1 MTKNEFLN
9 QLEDALKYLPQ
20 SEIEERISFYSEMI
34 EDKIEEGILEE
45 EAVASIGTVE
55 EIVSQI
61 VEEFPLA
68 RIVKQK
74 ITKKKKLK
82 AWEIV
87 LLALGSP
94 IWLSLLV
101 AFFAVFFSLYV
112 SVWAVIISLWAVFVS
127 LVASGIGGVIGGI
140 IFIFTKNTLTGVW
153 MLGASLVLAGLSIFS
168 FYGCEITTK
177 YLIILT
183 KKAVLWIKKL
193 LLGKDEA

>member
-1 MTKNEFLN
+1 MTKNEFLK

-20 SEIEERISFYSEMI
+20 SEIEQRVSFYSEMI

-45 EAVASIGTVE
+45 EAVSSIGTVE

-74 ITKKKKLK
+74 ITNKKKLK

-101 AFFAVFFSLYV
+101 AFFAVVFSLYV

-127 LVASGIGGVIGGI
+127 FVASGISGVIGGL
-140 IFIFTKNTLTGVW
+140 IFVFTQNTLTGVW

-168 FYGCEITTK
+168 FYGCEIATK
-177 YLIILT
+177 YLIIFT
-183 KKAVLWIKKL
+183 KKTVLWIKKF
-193 LLGKDEA
+193 LLGKDEV

>member
-34 EDKIEEGILEE
+34 DDKIEEGILEE

-68 RIVKQK
+68 KIVKQK
-74 ITKKKKLK
+74 ITNKKKLK

-101 AFFAVFFSLYV
+101 SFFAVFFSLYV

-127 LVASGIGGVIGGI
+127 LVASGIGGVIGGLI
-140 IFIFTKNTLTGVW
+140 LVFTQNTLTGVW
-153 MLGASLVLAGLSIFS
+153 MLGASLVLAGLSILC
-168 FYGCEITTK
+168 FYGCKIATK

-183 KKAVLWIKKL
+183 KKTVLWIKKL